1 MFVKD
6 VHIIATISPSLGHM
20 AGPTLLLLLQMVV
33 DHNSLP
39 EAVLVYL
46 TSETPYPHPEGLEH
60 IE

>member
-1 MFVKD
+1 MFVKG

-20 AGPTLLLLLQMVV
+20 AGPTLLLLQLVV
-33 DHNSLP
+33 DHDSLP

-46 TSETPYPHPEGLEH
+46 TSEAPYPHPEGLEH